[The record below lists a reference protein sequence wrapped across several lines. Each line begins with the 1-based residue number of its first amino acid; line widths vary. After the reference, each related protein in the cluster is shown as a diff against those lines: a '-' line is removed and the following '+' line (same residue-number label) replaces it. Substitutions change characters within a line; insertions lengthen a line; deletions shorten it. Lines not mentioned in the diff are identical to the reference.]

1 MNDDNMYID
10 GGDMSTTAKTQVKKN
25 KHFILDQTRIKQA
38 QKILRARTET
48 ETIEKALDRVISED
62 EANRIAWAAHE
73 EFIEVGRK
81 EGLVIE
87 DVFGRL
93 EK

>member
-1 MNDDNMYID
+1 
-10 GGDMSTTAKTQVKKN
+10 MSTTAKTQVRKN
-25 KHFILDQTRIKQA
+25 KHFILDQTRLKQA
-38 QKILRARTET
+38 QKILRTRTET
-48 ETIEKALDRVISED
+48 ETVEKALERVISED
-62 EANRIAWAAHE
+62 EANRLAWAAHD
-73 EFIEVGRK
+73 EFIEVGRR

>member
-1 MNDDNMYID
+1 
-10 GGDMSTTAKTQVKKN
+10 MSTTAKTQTKKG

-48 ETIEKALDRVISED
+48 ETVERAIDRVISDD
-62 EANRIAWAAHE
+62 EATRITWAAID